1 MATPA
6 QVLFQSGGTGVIVF
20 AGQSLPA
27 FALRADA
34 LKALHEL
41 ARRSIECVR
50 SGDTSSDHFRR
61 SIQELHLEI
70 AAFLLSLQDTARLHE
85 MPLPL
90 ALQIGSSGFVHL
102 DEPASS

>member
-1 MATPA
+1 MAKPA
-6 QVLFQSGGTGVIVF
+6 QVLFQSGGSGVIVF
-20 AGQSLPA
+20 EGQSLPA
-27 FALRADA
+27 FAWRADT

-41 ARRSIECVR
+41 ARASIECVR

-70 AAFLLSLQDTARLHE
+70 AASLMSLQDTARLHE

-90 ALQIGSSGFVHL
+90 ALQISSRGFVKL
-102 DEPASS
+102 DDPASS